1 MVFLT
6 RLNDKFMRILAL
18 TLYGPLGASSRVRFH
33 LYKEYLSGKGF
44 EIIFLPLVSDHMLE
58 NRYQTGRYS
67 YLSLIKSYLMRFIT
81 LLKCSNYDLIWVE
94 KEVFP
99 WLPYKFDFYLLTGVP
114 FVLDYDDATFH
125 KYDSSPSRLIRFILG
140 SKLSKLINKS
150 YAVFVGND
158 YLECYALRSGAANIK
173 LIPSSVDLKN
183 YPTSKKHPEYCA
195 HDMPVIV
202 WIGSPTTAPYL
213 RIVTASLERL
223 AKKKPFLL
231 RLVGIGAADINM
243 PGVRTEFFSWSSSK
257 EVDLLSKSD
266 IGIMPLSLGPW
277 EMGKCAYKLI
287 QYMASGLP
295 CVASAVGANLNVV
308 VEGETG
314 FLVEDSEAWDAPL
327 EKLLSDA
334 ALRLRMGLAG
344 RRRVERSFSLEANA
358 PDVFSGLSLDKVNQD
373 N

>member
-1 MVFLT
+1 M
-6 RLNDKFMRILAL
+6 KILAL

-33 LYKEYLSGKGF
+33 LYREYLLDKGF
-44 EIIFLPLVSDHMLE
+44 EIFFSPLVSDHMLE
-58 NRYQTGRYS
+58 SRYKKGRYS
-67 YLSLIKSYLMRFIT
+67 YLSLIKSYLIRFNT
-81 LLKCSNYDLIWVE
+81 LLKRSNYDLIWVE

-99 WLPYKFDFYLLTGVP
+99 WLPYEFDFYMLTGVP

-125 KYDSSPSRLIRFILG
+125 KYDSSPSRLARFFLG
-140 SKLSKLINKS
+140 TKLGKLIIKS
-150 YAVFVGND
+150 YAVFAGND
-158 YLECYALRSGAANIK
+158 YLASYALRSGSANVK
-173 LIPSSVDLKN
+173 LIPSSVNLKN
-183 YPTSKKHPEYCA
+183 YPISKKNLEYCA
-195 HDMPVIV
+195 HCIPVIV

-213 RIVTASLERL
+213 NIVTASLERL

-231 RLVGIGAADINM
+231 RLVGISAIDINI
-243 PGVRTEFFSWSSSK
+243 PGVRTEFSSWSSSQ
-257 EVDLLSKSD
+257 EVEVLSKSD

-314 FLVEDSEAWDAPL
+314 FLVRDDETWVAPL

-334 ALRLRMGLAG
+334 DLRLRMGLAG
-344 RRRVERSFSLEANA
+344 RCRVERSFSLEANA
-358 PDVFSGLSLDKVNQD
+358 HDVFSGLSLEKVNQ
-373 N
+373 NN